1 MALSPCASPPVLDEA
16 IKYCSLGW
24 RVLPVKGK
32 QPQLKNWPSAASN
45 NPFDA
50 RRWFRRECNIGVA
63 TGQQSGIVV
72 VDIDPRNGGGSTL
85 QQLERELGALPPTV
99 KALSGG
105 GGVHLFFQW
114 FDGAKSTSIAGIDF
128 QADGK
133 MIVVAPSMHPTTGA
147 LYEWERSPFDHV
159 PAVLPEPWKNRFSS
173 AVAHD
178 SGFPLP
184 VEQGRRNDYLA
195 SVAGRLRN
203 AGETV
208 AAIRNKLLEHN
219 ATDCLPPLTLD
230 EVEAIAAS
238 IARYEATGK
247 SIKTQWQEAVS
258 RSKLDGTTKLVLFA
272 LSMYSDQHGKSCWPT
287 QEQIACGA
295 SCSDRCVRKHLDAAE
310 EAGWIKR
317 YQRQRVGKTG
327 FSYGYI
333 LELRPEPDSGSR
345 G

>member
-32 QPQLKNWPSAASN
+32 QPQIKNWPSAASN

-72 VDIDPRNGGGSTL
+72 LDIDPRNGGDSTL
-85 QQLERELGALPPTV
+85 QQLERELGSLPPTV

-114 FDGAKSTSIAGIDF
+114 FDAAKSTSIAGIDF

-133 MIVVAPSMHPTTGA
+133 MIVVAPSMHPITGA
-147 LYEWERSPFDHV
+147 LYEWECSPFDKA
-159 PAVLPEPWKNRFSS
+159 PAALPKTWRDRFCG
-173 AVAHD
+173 AVGHED
-178 SGFPLP
+178 GFSQP

-203 AGETV
+203 AGEP
-208 AAIRNKLLEHN
+208 APAIRNKLLEHN

-238 IARYEATGK
+238 IARYGAGGK
-247 SIKTQWQEAVS
+247 SIKTQWQEMM
-258 RSKLDGTTKLVLFA
+258 LDSSLPAMTKLVLMA

-287 QEQIACGA
+287 QEQIALKA
-295 SCSDRCVRKHLDAAE
+295 SCSDRCVRDHLDAAE
-310 EAGWIKR
+310 RSAWIKR
-317 YQRQRVGKTG
+317 YQRPRRGKTG

-333 LELRPEPDSGSR
+333 LLLRPEPYSGSR